1 VPSCCPKREAGFSL
15 VEVLLAIAIAGLIV
29 AATAGVFRNGLL
41 GHAAA
46 DDAATAAALAD
57 QKLAE
62 AGITE
67 TLRPGS
73 SAGVFGRFRW
83 RVTVAPFV
91 DKESAGE
98 ESADQDAAPAFRL
111 YRVAAQIEW
120 NDGPR
125 RRQYE
130 LATVR
135 LGPAP
140 P

>member
-1 VPSCCPKREAGFSL
+1 MPSSCPEREAGFSL
-15 VEVLLAIAIAGLIV
+15 VEVLLALAIAGLMV

-46 DDAATAAALAD
+46 DDAATAVALAD

-62 AGITE
+62 AGVAE

-73 SAGVFGRFRW
+73 SAGAFGRFRW
-83 RVTVAPFV
+83 RVTVAAFV
-91 DKESAGE
+91 DKDG
-98 ESADQDAAPAFRL
+98 ADKGQDEPPTLRL

-120 NDGPR
+120 NDGTR

-135 LGPAP
+135 LGPVP
-140 P
+140 Q

>member
-1 VPSCCPKREAGFSL
+1 M
-15 VEVLLAIAIAGLIV
+15 
-29 AATAGVFRNGLL
+29 

-46 DDAATAAALAD
+46 DDAAIAAALAD

-73 SAGVFGRFRW
+73 SAGAFGRFRW

-91 DKESAGE
+91 DKEG
-98 ESADQDAAPAFRL
+98 ADKEAPARTPPTLRL

-125 RRQYE
+125 QRHYE

-135 LGPAP
+135 LGPVP